1 MRYQKICSM
10 GVRRPQYS
18 YRVDTQPDDRRGVWY
33 SFYKPNGYTQ
43 SKLVTEKLKGAEKI
57 IVWDPSFNEKDK
69 GFYNYITS
77 SKITLEILTICDKN
91 QTEKQVSDYFAL
103 IRDLLV
109 DKNIDI
115 DFTLRA
121 FFFNEFK
128 NRDSLELWHDRYL
141 IIQRNETIDV
151 YLVGTSVASHVDG
164 HKAFGICELKEDK
177 DKDIV
182 ITAYNEYCKLIDKKN
197 GITLHDK
204 DPKD

>member
-18 YRVDTQPDDRRGVWY
+18 YRVDTQPDDRRGVLY

-57 IVWDPSFNEKDK
+57 IVWDPSFSEKDK

-77 SKITLEILTICDKN
+77 DKITLEILTICNNN
-91 QTEKQVSDYFAL
+91 QTRKQVDDYFTL

-109 DKNIDI
+109 DKDIEI

-121 FFFNEFK
+121 FYFDEFK

-141 IIQRNETIDV
+141 IVQRNGTLEV
-151 YLVGTSVASHVDG
+151 YLVGTSVASHVEG

-197 GITLHDK
+197 GITLQDK

>member
-1 MRYQKICSM
+1 MKYQKIYSM
-10 GVRRPQYS
+10 RVRRPQYS

-57 IVWDPSFNEKDK
+57 IVWDPSFNEKDVN
-69 GFYNYITS
+69 FYERIS
-77 SKITLEILTICDKN
+77 SPIITLEVLTICNRDQN
-91 QTEKQVSDYFAL
+91 QKQIEKYFEL
-103 IRDLLV
+103 IKGLLIEK
-109 DKNIDI
+109 DIEI

-121 FFFNEFK
+121 FYFDEFK
-128 NRDSLELWHDRYL
+128 NSDSLELWHDRYL
-141 IIQRNETIDV
+141 IIQRNGTLEV

-182 ITAYNEYCKLIDKKN
+182 ITAYKEYCNLIDKKN
-197 GITLHDK
+197 GITLHVK